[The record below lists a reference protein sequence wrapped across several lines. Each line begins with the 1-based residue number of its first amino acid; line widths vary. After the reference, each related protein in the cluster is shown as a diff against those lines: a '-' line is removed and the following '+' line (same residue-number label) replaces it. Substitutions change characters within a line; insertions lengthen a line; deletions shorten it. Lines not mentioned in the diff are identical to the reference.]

1 MKNFYLVAKME
12 LLKFLTN
19 MKTIEEIK
27 YILKLYQLNKI
38 LSGENNEN

>member
-1 MKNFYLVAKME
+1 ME
-12 LLKFLTN
+12 LLKFLTK

-27 YILKLYQLNKI
+27 NILKLYQLNKI

>member
-1 MKNFYLVAKME
+1 ME

-27 YILKLYQLNKI
+27 YILQLYQLNKI

>member
-1 MKNFYLVAKME
+1 ME